1 MGRMAADIPTEDTS
15 RGRDLNVLQRLR
27 GCSWARHPRAQSS
40 GYGPGRDHF
49 QGSSSAEGAP
59 YGNSGVSKVE
69 KIEPKH
75 ESEAKHQNG
84 LHNRGIGHKKLTE
97 EPPKHIPRPKSIC
110 GKKRRARSIKRTSR
124 NGDSSRK
131 RGKSRIRHRQ
141 SHMSA
146 SAEDKVDL
154 LEKVVEGTIV
164 DERGSVTQK
173 DCASLPSPSL
183 QNTMLSEDGD
193 IVTETKNL
201 TIS

>member
-1 MGRMAADIPTEDTS
+1 MKAKQNVKMVFIIVELDT
-15 RGRDLNVLQRLR
+15 RNWL
-27 GCSWARHPRAQSS
+27 
-40 GYGPGRDHF
+40 
-49 QGSSSAEGAP
+49 GA
-59 YGNSGVSKVE
+59 
-69 KIEPKH
+69 
-75 ESEAKHQNG
+75 
-84 LHNRGIGHKKLTE
+84 
-97 EPPKHIPRPKSIC
+97 PKHIPRPKSIC